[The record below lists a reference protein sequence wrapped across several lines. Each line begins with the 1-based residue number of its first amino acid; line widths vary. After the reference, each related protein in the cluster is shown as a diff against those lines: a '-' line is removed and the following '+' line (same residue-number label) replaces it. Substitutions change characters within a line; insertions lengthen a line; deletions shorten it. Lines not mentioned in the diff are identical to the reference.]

1 MPEPTTLCGYGLS
14 DVRKTLRDAIDRRDH
29 RAARRWT
36 AELVATPGAVGSLW
50 ASYWLAWAQAQGAG
64 SASPTLPILLK
75 QLWASITAKAQE
87 HVTIGEGWPGFRNDP
102 DVRVIAAETTQR
114 LLSQARQTPVVWPT
128 KEVTIYDVGNMR
140 DTAPPP
146 AADGPAVMRVW
157 QRDDDS
163 MDLRIMAGRF
173 LDSIQRG
180 DLRGALSVVAW
191 TLLPTAQQG
200 LQLPLKCGERGPAAL
215 PPKQRSSPIWF
226 WLEIGRAALV
236 TRQDL
241 HRGWNTFH
249 SAVAEAF
256 KLHFKR
262 WTAADRMRVLLAWI
276 LQIRA
281 SYQTQPD
288 SLWSVDGIQ
297 QTLQEIDLPY
307 KELAAELADPN
318 AAVIRN
324 DRAPDPEE
332 DSKKAKASKME
343 SRMQEADAAVL
354 AAMGLTEDDL

>member
-1 MPEPTTLCGYGLS
+1 MPDPTTICGYGLS

-64 SASPTLPILLK
+64 SSSPTHPILLR
-75 QLWASITAKAQE
+75 QSWASISVKAQE
-87 HVTIGEGWPGFRNDP
+87 HVTIGDGWPGFRNDP
-102 DVRVIAAETTQR
+102 NVRATAAESTQR
-114 LLSQARQTPVVWPT
+114 LLAQSRQTPVVWPT

-140 DTAPPP
+140 NAAPPP
-146 AADGPAVMRVW
+146 AADGSAVMRVW

-200 LQLPLKCGERGPAAL
+200 LALPLKCAERGPAAL

-226 WLEIGRAALV
+226 WLEIGRAAII

-249 SAVAEAF
+249 AAVAEAF
-256 KLHFKR
+256 RLHFKR
-262 WTAADRMRVLLAWI
+262 WTVADRMRVLLAWI
-276 LQIRA
+276 LQIHA
-281 SYQTQPD
+281 TYQTQPD
-288 SLWSVDGIQ
+288 SLWTVDGIQ

-324 DRAPDPEE
+324 DRAPDSEG
-332 DSKKAKASKME
+332 DSKKATVAKVE